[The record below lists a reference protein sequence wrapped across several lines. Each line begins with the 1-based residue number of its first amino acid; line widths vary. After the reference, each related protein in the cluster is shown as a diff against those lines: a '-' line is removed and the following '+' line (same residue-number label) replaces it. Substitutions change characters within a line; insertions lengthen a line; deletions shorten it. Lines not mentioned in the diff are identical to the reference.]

1 MPCSAEELELCS
13 LKVLEPHGS
22 PTRSLLQLLAEREC
36 TLKHLLGC
44 LQRMGH
50 APACQVLSGAG
61 RDGQRGPGAQ
71 QKESWGREGAA
82 LPAGGLARGGVG

>member
-1 MPCSAEELELCS
+1 MCS

-36 TLKHLLGC
+36 TLKYLLGC

-50 APACQVLSGAG
+50 ALACQVLSSAG
-61 RDGQRGPGAQ
+61 RDGAWGPGAQ
-71 QKESWGREGAA
+71 QKQRWGEKAQLFLLAVWLWVGW
-82 LPAGGLARGGVG
+82 GGLGWDML